1 MEYTSP
7 QKYKIYRSKKHK
19 LKIRKKGLEDEEK
32 YGDERKIDNEEKI
45 ESEEKEEP
53 SIVEI
58 KQYVAHNKQSCDE
71 VKEKFK
77 YMSQA
82 VVNRGKVGFTVFAS
96 SLIIGAILT
105 VLFIPCVYQKIC
117 ILIPGVYYRLFV
129 IFIFFVAIVY
139 LVERFFL
146 MLNS

>member
-7 QKYKIYRSKKHK
+7 QKYKIYRSKKPK
-19 LKIRKKGLEDEEK
+19 LKLKRGLEDEEK
-32 YGDERKIDNEEKI
+32 YNFERKIDDEEKI
-45 ESEEKEEP
+45 ESKEKEEP
-53 SIVEI
+53 STVEI

-77 YMSQA
+77 SMSQT

-96 SLIIGAILT
+96 SLIIGVILT